1 MGDDGREAIRHAITA
16 QVKMRRRMEH
26 SVASSVSDL
35 SLSGF
40 RLRTHMKL
48 AAGCDIALTLP
59 GLEARWAK
67 IVWVRGFEAG
77 CRFHEPLHPAILDD
91 LIRRSM
97 RKA

>member
-1 MGDDGREAIRHAITA
+1 MGDDGREAVRHAITA

-40 RLRTHMKL
+40 RLRAHMKL
-48 AAGCDIALTLP
+48 AAGCEIALTLP

-67 IVWVRGFEAG
+67 KSSGFGGSRQDAAFMSP
-77 CRFHEPLHPAILDD
+77 CT
-91 LIRRSM
+91 RRSWTISSGGP
-97 RKA
+97 